1 MVYSNNKST
10 KVHPQKQQ
18 ALLAFSLRRRCEF
31 YEPDE
36 VTDAQHPIKS
46 FYPQKKGNIKM
57 NIKLLKLLNK
67 NARIAPADM
76 ATMLGLSEEEVL
88 REIAEMERDGL
99 IRGYKAVIDWDQL
112 DNTYVSAI
120 IELKVT
126 PKAGFGFEDVAA
138 KVMKYPEVES
148 VYLMSGVY
156 DLNVVVKGKSLQDV
170 ANFVA
175 KELSAMESVTSTATH
190 FVMRRYKELD
200 VELLGSGKD
209 ERGSYLL

>member
-1 MVYSNNKST
+1 
-10 KVHPQKQQ
+10 
-18 ALLAFSLRRRCEF
+18 
-31 YEPDE
+31 
-36 VTDAQHPIKS
+36 
-46 FYPQKKGNIKM
+46 M

-76 ATMLGLSEEEVL
+76 ATMLGISEEEVT
-88 REIAEMERDGL
+88 REIAEMEREGL

-126 PKAGFGFEDVAA
+126 PKAGFGFEEVAE
-138 KVMKYPEVES
+138 KVMKYPQVET

-156 DLNVVVKGKSLQDV
+156 DLNVVVKGKSLQEV

-190 FVMRRYKELD
+190 FVLRRYKDKGLIFGAMP
-200 VELLGSGKD
+200 VD
-209 ERGSYLL
+209 ERGNIV

>member
-1 MVYSNNKST
+1 
-10 KVHPQKQQ
+10 
-18 ALLAFSLRRRCEF
+18 
-31 YEPDE
+31 
-36 VTDAQHPIKS
+36 
-46 FYPQKKGNIKM
+46 M
-57 NIKLLKLLNK
+57 NIKLLKMMERD
-67 NARIAPADM
+67 AHVSVSDM
-76 ATMLGLSEEEVL
+76 AVMLGLSEEEV
-88 REIAEMERDGL
+88 RTEIAEMEKAGV
-99 IRGYKAVIDWDQL
+99 IRGYKTVVDWERL
-112 DNTYVSAI
+112 DDAYVSAI